1 MLRTSTTQNV
11 DTDMEDQE
19 DQGRQAGNSSHL
31 ERLRLLLR
39 AARLRLQM
47 ERNREAQEPHP
58 VLSVLFGE
66 AQGGVG
72 GRAEDR
78 LAGRLHQLVA
88 CANTSP
94 VLLSNS

>member
-1 MLRTSTTQNV
+1 
-11 DTDMEDQE
+11 MEDQE
-19 DQGRQAGNSSHL
+19 YQGRQAETSSHL

-47 ERNREAQEPHP
+47 ERNREPQKSHP

-78 LAGRLHQLVA
+78 LAGRLDELVA

-94 VLLSNS
+94 VLLSIS

>member
-1 MLRTSTTQNV
+1 
-11 DTDMEDQE
+11 
-19 DQGRQAGNSSHL
+19 
-31 ERLRLLLR
+31 
-39 AARLRLQM
+39 M
-47 ERNREAQEPHP
+47 ERNREPQEPHP

-78 LAGRLHQLVA
+78 LAGRLDELVA

-94 VLLSNS
+94 VLLSIS